1 MLLGDTYTGATEVAG
16 PGSVGSVGN
25 ATVAHCSKKGKG
37 RSAHVAR
44 HCELASR
51 DQGSPDWT
59 RTYGLLDVIV
69 REAGGKVSV
78 ARGRGRHGD
87 DFAAVDELAL
97 VLAEERH
104 LLEDLLEAVL
114 ELGLV
119 VHERLPLASSAR
131 VAGKLAVGL
140 EAQLAVERGLDLALV
155 AARAWEYSAAELS
168 LDKELSVEE
177 PRGGIEGRSGD
188 GRVDKVGGSDCVR
201 TEQPD
206 DFNGGKPGIGE
217 AGKDR
222 VHSVCPCWLVK
233 IHLSYISEDYRMAPG
248 RSHQE
253 RVE

>member
-1 MLLGDTYTGATEVAG
+1 M
-16 PGSVGSVGN
+16 
-25 ATVAHCSKKGKG
+25 
-37 RSAHVAR
+37 
-44 HCELASR
+44 
-51 DQGSPDWT
+51 
-59 RTYGLLDVIV
+59 
-69 REAGGKVSV
+69 SV

-104 LLEDLLEAVL
+104 LLENLLEAVL

-188 GRVDKVGGSDCVR
+188 GRVDVVGGRDGVR
-201 TEQPD
+201 SEERSVV
-206 DFNGGKPGIGE
+206 GSGE
-217 AGKDR
+217 AA
-222 VHSVCPCWLVK
+222 CICEA
-233 IHLSYISEDYRMAPG
+233 SEDAVDG
-248 RSHQE
+248 VE
-253 RVE
+253 RLRDGAFEDKGV